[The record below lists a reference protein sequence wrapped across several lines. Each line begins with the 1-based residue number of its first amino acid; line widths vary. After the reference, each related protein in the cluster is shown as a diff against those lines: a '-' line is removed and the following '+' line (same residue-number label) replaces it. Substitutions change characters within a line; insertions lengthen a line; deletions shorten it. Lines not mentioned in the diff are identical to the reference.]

1 MELNQEQLVHEL
13 ERKHMATS
21 EALLASKARADA
33 LEAEVHSL
41 KADAEVHLKHLQ
53 GAKSAEHELSIEL
66 AQITREKAQLD
77 VQLHSALTL
86 SDQRLEEVRAERERA
101 ADQAKKLVELQTS
114 ETRALQAQAHLEA
127 KLSPLQLE
135 VARLHKDREHDKVQV
150 EELQN
155 RLVEKSKALTEFRLK
170 HNKKLSEVEHQNASL
185 TEDVDELK
193 KSLQRV
199 TADNAAL
206 KDELRIARENAM
218 ELHAEHS
225 RALGHLEKELSAQH
239 RLTDLYKDAASDS
252 NLQVESL
259 HAKCET
265 LQTALQEA
273 EDALA
278 EESQKVREETQAHTM
293 HLFTE
298 QTQVSEKKID
308 ELDVALRKALAR
320 VAELEA
326 AQSAAATQVATIAD
340 LSPTAGDLH
349 LATHGL
355 SPTDMYNRIVELDK
369 QVLDERATKEMLEKY
384 LERILNE
391 VTSKAPYL
399 DRLKKENARALAAH
413 DQLSERLD
421 VCMHDLSRA
430 REHLRGA
437 QADKKAVES
446 ERDALQQSVADLSKQ
461 IQQLLFQSLQTQSS
475 STTSVAVDSSESL
488 VVFRNVDELQTRNQQ
503 LLRIVRELS
512 EAKGGNSTG
521 GSVVVTIEP
530 DDGGMCTSAQWEKV
544 QDELT
549 TLRAEREREQEMV
562 AAVVKQ
568 RDMYRVLLSQA
579 DSRVVDHHATP
590 SSSSPPRPSSLLSP
604 TESHEARM
612 LRELRLEYDDY
623 KKEKQA
629 VVTELRDTVDGLRV
643 ECSKAK
649 MGGLEANVHVK
660 TLTDK
665 VAIVEARKADA
676 DKELARF
683 RSKYD
688 QSNALLI
695 QTQQQA
701 ADLNAKLDASVAEV
715 KALHGDLQKTKSEL
729 AFLTSQDERH
739 RVELA
744 TVRSEQTS
752 QLKLM
757 EAVHRIEAH
766 QTDRQAHELDR
777 LSALATGLQ
786 VKLADKQ
793 RALDDAQSLAS
804 AKIAELTL
812 EAKQVRKVLD
822 AEKSAHA
829 AVREVKA
836 GLDEQVKALNGQIAS
851 LSQEV
856 ADLKVQLKK
865 GAGVAAAE
873 RVSSLETQLHDA
885 KQVKANE
892 KSFAVLSASSE
903 KLQAEH
909 DAATKSIADELAT
922 AKHDLAELQKKML
935 NNIAE
940 ENKLR
945 DEMDSWDQT
954 KREELRQSHDRV
966 VVAESQLASC
976 KQELATVKDSL
987 AALQAD
993 LTTAQDNYSRELQA
1007 HATAEQTLND
1017 LRKQV
1022 DAAAKATKAAEA
1034 QRDELQHALAGVDA
1048 QHTRVADTLKGAVA
1062 ESQAAVES
1070 LTEQNAL
1077 LHSQLDVLTQDF
1089 NRLHEAA
1096 TLKAFHDREAVPETE
1111 HDKQVRELRGIISS
1125 LRRDLEI
1132 AHSKRDVAKQEV
1144 LRHQTQVKSLEKA
1157 LDRLKAEYQ
1166 VVSQEQA
1173 KILTASEQTKRSAQL
1188 DTLSLLRE
1196 SNAMLRD
1203 ENDKNLAK
1211 VREKDAVIASLEA
1224 KIQPLQTS
1232 ENVLKA
1238 QLQALKEDV
1247 ESVTQA
1253 NKRWKDRVNQLI
1265 EKYQQHEQVCLERT
1279 QLKARVDE
1287 LVAATQA
1294 VSTEDKKRIEELV
1307 TEKKHAEER
1316 LARMR
1321 LFVKDWQQQ
1330 AKAAKERVAELEAT
1344 KSETESNEKAAL
1356 EDKVKALDDQ
1366 VKALDQK
1373 AKLSDERLKLA
1384 EAELKAKL
1392 ESETKKNNALKD
1404 MNSKLLQRC
1413 NAFRQE
1419 IAELKTATR
1428 VLEAPEPT
1436 SVAAELPTTKEDAAV
1451 EAEQPPPVAAA
1462 VAPVVTRPLPLVTEP
1477 VVEAPAATVNPPLPP
1492 AESPVV
1498 VPVAAAAAQLPS
1510 PTPPVPTEEPKAPPA
1525 ADDPEKI
1532 RELALRTLLMKSKK
1546 LAKEPTPPPVPLVAP
1561 PAAPSPA
1568 EVVATT
1574 DVAPTTE
1581 ALSVDVSTAVVSA
1594 FSSSSSTT
1602 SIATTS
1608 ALDPS
1613 APVFTSG
1620 FGAFAASKGLASFGA
1635 FKPKSAEATPAT
1647 APVAA
1652 SAAKTSNP
1660 FLNLAPPSA
1669 SGSTPALVFGKPNI
1683 TLPVPTLSDA
1693 SQPALVVDR
1702 EAEELKRQERA
1713 LRFNAAAAAA
1723 AEKSNKR
1730 PATGAADAP
1739 PPTKKANT
1747 EAVED
1752 EEKDAA
1758 PDNQQTPPGAAD

>member
-185 TEDVDELK
+185 TEDVDDLK

-475 STTSVAVDSSESL
+475 STTSVVVDSSESL
-488 VVFRNVDELQTRNQQ
+488 IVFRNVDELQTRNQQ

-579 DSRVVDHHATP
+579 DSRVVDHHAT

-856 ADLKVQLKK
+856 AGLKVQLKK

-1034 QRDELQHALAGVDA
+1034 QRDELQHALDGVDA
-1048 QHTRVADTLKGAVA
+1048 QHTRVADTLKGALA

-1125 LRRDLEI
+1125 LRRDVEI
-1132 AHSKRDVAKQEV
+1132 AHSKSDVAKQEV

-1166 VVSQEQA
+1166 VASQEQ
-1173 KILTASEQTKRSAQL
+1173 
-1188 DTLSLLRE
+1188 
-1196 SNAMLRD
+1196 
-1203 ENDKNLAK
+1203 
-1211 VREKDAVIASLEA
+1211 
-1224 KIQPLQTS
+1224 
-1232 ENVLKA
+1232 
-1238 QLQALKEDV
+1238 
-1247 ESVTQA
+1247 
-1253 NKRWKDRVNQLI
+1253 
-1265 EKYQQHEQVCLERT
+1265 
-1279 QLKARVDE
+1279 
-1287 LVAATQA
+1287 
-1294 VSTEDKKRIEELV
+1294 
-1307 TEKKHAEER
+1307 
-1316 LARMR
+1316 
-1321 LFVKDWQQQ
+1321 
-1330 AKAAKERVAELEAT
+1330 
-1344 KSETESNEKAAL
+1344 
-1356 EDKVKALDDQ
+1356 
-1366 VKALDQK
+1366 
-1373 AKLSDERLKLA
+1373 
-1384 EAELKAKL
+1384 
-1392 ESETKKNNALKD
+1392 
-1404 MNSKLLQRC
+1404 
-1413 NAFRQE
+1413 
-1419 IAELKTATR
+1419 
-1428 VLEAPEPT
+1428 
-1436 SVAAELPTTKEDAAV
+1436 
-1451 EAEQPPPVAAA
+1451 
-1462 VAPVVTRPLPLVTEP
+1462 
-1477 VVEAPAATVNPPLPP
+1477 
-1492 AESPVV
+1492 
-1498 VPVAAAAAQLPS
+1498 
-1510 PTPPVPTEEPKAPPA
+1510 
-1525 ADDPEKI
+1525 
-1532 RELALRTLLMKSKK
+1532 
-1546 LAKEPTPPPVPLVAP
+1546 
-1561 PAAPSPA
+1561 
-1568 EVVATT
+1568 
-1574 DVAPTTE
+1574 
-1581 ALSVDVSTAVVSA
+1581 
-1594 FSSSSSTT
+1594 
-1602 SIATTS
+1602 
-1608 ALDPS
+1608 
-1613 APVFTSG
+1613 
-1620 FGAFAASKGLASFGA
+1620 
-1635 FKPKSAEATPAT
+1635 
-1647 APVAA
+1647 
-1652 SAAKTSNP
+1652 
-1660 FLNLAPPSA
+1660 
-1669 SGSTPALVFGKPNI
+1669 
-1683 TLPVPTLSDA
+1683 
-1693 SQPALVVDR
+1693 
-1702 EAEELKRQERA
+1702 
-1713 LRFNAAAAAA
+1713 
-1723 AEKSNKR
+1723 
-1730 PATGAADAP
+1730 
-1739 PPTKKANT
+1739 
-1747 EAVED
+1747 
-1752 EEKDAA
+1752 
-1758 PDNQQTPPGAAD
+1758 